1 MFSHLHLCAPSLHT
15 CVPPHSTS
23 VCPLTPHLCPLFLR
37 FTMVFSELPDMS
49 DPSHD
54 FAQQHQ
60 REVNCPEPSPFLSC
74 DSCGLDTLA
83 FSSHLFPFPTF
94 PSPPPPPSPPPHS
107 LMPSS
112 LPPSFLSQS
121 FVSLQDGRI
130 GHHISRNGSNGVT
143 AGGENHGG
151 SGQKNSG
158 RLGLG
163 QHADGRRSYTSS
175 PTGDY
180 RPSPPH
186 THTSSQPSQ
195 QTHSLLVPT
204 SHMHPTHSLLPPSV
218 MGGPHGENHHSQ
230 NLGPHRTRQE
240 TGGTRYHPY
249 SIRR

>member
-1 MFSHLHLCAPSLHT
+1 VCVGTTNQIKDGSIVRRCRVADKTGSIYFSLWNEQAEAVESGDILRLVKGYASLWKGT
-15 CVPPHSTS
+15 LVLYSGKYGQ
-23 VCPLTPHLCPLFLR
+23 LEKIGE

-60 REVNCPEPSPFLSC
+60 RE
-74 DSCGLDTLA
+74 
-83 FSSHLFPFPTF
+83 
-94 PSPPPPPSPPPHS
+94 
-107 LMPSS
+107 
-112 LPPSFLSQS
+112 
-121 FVSLQDGRI
+121 DGRI

-180 RPSPPH
+180 RPSPHH
-186 THTSSQPSQ
+186 THISSQPSQ

-218 MGGPHGENHHSQ
+218 MGGPHGEIHHSQ